1 MRKSRISG
9 IVVALALALTAAR
22 AGAAEKAAP
31 QKIAAQKIAVG
42 AINAPSPLGWP
53 FYIALAKG
61 MFAAKGL
68 ALDIA
73 YTNSA
78 PNLLQQTSA
87 GSFDLA
93 MSTGLVDPIRAID
106 KGGPV
111 AIVLVEVTAAPYELM
126 GKAAVKDLAGL
137 KGKTIAVGGLNDIT
151 NIYLDRM
158 LAPSGLK
165 RGDFD
170 MRFFGSTPA
179 RFAALQA
186 GGVDAAMLSPPANY
200 YAAATGFVSLG
211 FVKDYAGDLPFSG
224 SAVNTAWA
232 KTHAAE
238 IRAIVAVYGEAARWF
253 TDDKNRGEAIEIMVA
268 ASKGKPDDIAKS
280 YDFLRHGD
288 YFERSGAVSR
298 KKLASLVH
306 AMRQLGDIDD
316 EPAPERLVLPGV
328 TTLVD

>member
-1 MRKSRISG
+1 MNS
-9 IVVALALALTAAR
+9 IVSMILAVIFAMGASR
-22 AGAAEKAAP
+22 AGAEERIAIPSAAEK
-31 QKIAAQKIAVG
+31 IATG

-53 FYIALAKG
+53 FFIALAKG

-78 PNLLQQTSA
+78 PSLLQQTSA
-87 GSFDLA
+87 GSIDFA

-111 AIVLVEVTAAPYELM
+111 SIVLVEVTAAPYELM

-200 YAAATGFVSLG
+200 YAAAAGYVSLG

-238 IRAIVAVYGEAARWF
+238 VRAIVAIYDEAAGWF
-253 TDDKNRGEAIEIMVA
+253 ADDKNREEAIEIMVA
-268 ASKGKPDDIAKS
+268 ASKGKPDDVAKS
-280 YDFLRHGD
+280 YDFLRRGD

-306 AMRQLGDIDD
+306 AMHQLGDIED
-316 EPAPERLVLPGV
+316 EPAPERLVLQGV
-328 TTLVD
+328 TRLAN

>member
-1 MRKSRISG
+1 MQAKRTLRIAMT
-9 IVVALALALTAAR
+9 VALALIASRTM
-22 AGAAEKAAP
+22 AEE
-31 QKIAAQKIAVG
+31 KIATG
-42 AINAPSPLGWP
+42 AINSPSPLGWP

-68 ALDIA
+68 ALDVT

-87 GSFDLA
+87 GSFDFA

-111 AIVLVEVTAAPYELM
+111 SIVLVEVIAAPYELM
-126 GKAAVKDLAGL
+126 GKAAVKNLAGL
-137 KGKTIAVGGLNDIT
+137 RGKSIAVGGLNDIT

-158 LAPSGLK
+158 VAPSGLK

-170 MRFFGSTPA
+170 MQFFGSTPA
-179 RFAALQA
+179 RYAALQA
-186 GGVDAAMLSPPANY
+186 GAVDAAMLGPPANY
-200 YAAATGFVSLG
+200 YAAAAGYISLG

-232 KTHAAE
+232 KTHATE
-238 IRAIVAVYGEAARWF
+238 VRAIVATYDEAATWF
-253 TDDKNRGEAIEIMVA
+253 DDEKNRDEAIAIMVE

-280 YDFLRHGD
+280 YDFLRRGD
-288 YFERSGAVSR
+288 YFDRSGTIS
-298 KKLASLVH
+298 KTKLASLVH
-306 AMRQLGDIDD
+306 AMHQLGDIED
-316 EPAPERLVLPGV
+316 EPPAEKLVLQGV
-328 TTLVD
+328 TKLVE

>member
-1 MRKSRISG
+1 MPGKKLCSLL
-9 IVVALALALTAAR
+9 VAAALALGAAR
-22 AGAAEKAAP
+22 AGAAEKIAS
-31 QKIAAQKIAVG
+31 QKIAAG
-42 AINAPSPLGWP
+42 AINSPSPLGWP

-61 MFAAKGL
+61 MFASKGL

-87 GSFDLA
+87 GSIDFA

-111 AIVLVEVTAAPYELM
+111 GIVLVEVTAAPYELM
-126 GKAAVKDLAGL
+126 GKAAVKNLAGL

-158 LAPSGLK
+158 LAPAGLK

-170 MRFFGSTPA
+170 MQFFGSTPA
-179 RFAALQA
+179 RYAALQA
-186 GGVDAAMLSPPANY
+186 GAVDAAMLSPPANY
-200 YAAATGFVSLG
+200 YAAAAGYVSLG

-232 KTHAAE
+232 KTHVAE
-238 IRAIVAVYGEAARWF
+238 IRAIVATYGEAAGWF
-253 TDDKNRGEAIEIMVA
+253 ADDKNRDEAIGIMVA

-280 YDFLRHGD
+280 YDFLRRGD
-288 YFERSGAVSR
+288 YFERSGTIS
-298 KKLASLVH
+298 KKKIAGLVH
-306 AMRQLGDIDD
+306 AMHQLGDIED
-316 EPAPERLVLPGV
+316 EPAPERLVLPEV
-328 TTLVD
+328 SKLVD

>member
-1 MRKSRISG
+1 MHAKT
-9 IVVALALALTAAR
+9 ALTIAAAVTLAVAA
-22 AGAAEKAAP
+22 AGAGASQGIAAEKVAT
-31 QKIAAQKIAVG
+31 G
-42 AINAPSPLGWP
+42 AINAPGPLGWP

-61 MFAAKGL
+61 MFAAKGIE
-68 ALDIA
+68 LDIA

-87 GSFDLA
+87 GSIDFA

-111 AIVLVEVTAAPYELM
+111 SIVLVEVTAAPYELM
-126 GKAAVKDLAGL
+126 GKAAVKNLAGL

-170 MRFFGSTPA
+170 MQFFGSTPA
-179 RFAALQA
+179 RFASLQA
-186 GGVDAAMLSPPANY
+186 GAVDAAMLSPPANY
-200 YAAATGFVSLG
+200 YAAAAGYISLG

-232 KTHAAE
+232 KNHAAAV
-238 IRAIVAVYGEAARWF
+238 RAIVATYDEAAAWF
-253 TDDKNRGEAIEIMVA
+253 ADEKNRDEAIQIMVA

-280 YDFLRHGD
+280 YDFLQHGD
-288 YFERSGAVSR
+288 YFERSGAIS
-298 KKLASLVH
+298 KQKIASLVR
-306 AMRQLGDIDD
+306 AMHQLGDIDD
-316 EPAPERLVLPGV
+316 EPAPERLVLPDV
-328 TTLVD
+328 TKLVD